1 MKSSVIVSG
10 PTVCRLIRH
19 TSYTR
24 KKIMQAAK
32 QRCFDFRGAFMAN
45 VLQYDQKFFVWVE
58 TGCGKKDHIHKFGYA
73 FQGEPPVYHRLLVR
87 GKRISAI
94 AAICSA
100 GLVDYELHSG
110 TINGHTFADFV
121 RGNLIPN
128 MQPFDGTNSRS
139 ICILDNCSIHPM
151 GMCVCAE

>member
-1 MKSSVIVSG
+1 
-10 PTVCRLIRH
+10 
-19 TSYTR
+19 
-24 KKIMQAAK
+24 
-32 QRCFDFRGAFMAN
+32 
-45 VLQYDQKFFVWVE
+45 
-58 TGCGKKDHIHKFGYA
+58 
-73 FQGEPPVYHRLLVR
+73 VYHRLLVR

-94 AAICSA
+94 AAICSE

-139 ICILDNCSIHPM
+139 ICILDNCSIHHIQEVKDLFQEAGILVFYLPPYSPDYMPIEETFSYIKYYLKEHNELIQVLDHPM
-151 GMCVCAE
+151 DIIKAAFDSVIKSQCEGWIHDCGYA